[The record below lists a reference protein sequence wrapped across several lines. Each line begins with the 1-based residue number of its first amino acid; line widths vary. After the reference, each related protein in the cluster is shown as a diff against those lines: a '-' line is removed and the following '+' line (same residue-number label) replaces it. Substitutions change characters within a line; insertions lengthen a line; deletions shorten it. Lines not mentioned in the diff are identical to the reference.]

1 MNAMK
6 TNIQK
11 KPKKTTQEGA
21 QNPSENQAS
30 TKRFKR
36 MTEYGKQLSEKQK
49 VRDMYGVREK
59 QFKRFF
65 YMAVH
70 SEGAPGANLL
80 SLLERRLDNVIY
92 RLKMAVSRTQAR
104 QMIVHGHILVN
115 GKKVSSPSYLVT
127 EGEIVA
133 VAPTALK
140 REQFVEQVI
149 NKRLTVAIK
158 VPDWLESMK
167 AEFSGRVLR
176 LPVRADIQ
184 VPIEEHLIVEL
195 YSK

>member
-1 MNAMK
+1 
-6 TNIQK
+6 
-11 KPKKTTQEGA
+11 
-21 QNPSENQAS
+21 
-30 TKRFKR
+30 
-36 MTEYGKQLSEKQK
+36 
-49 VRDMYGVREK
+49 
-59 QFKRFF
+59 
-65 YMAVH
+65 
-70 SEGAPGANLL
+70 
-80 SLLERRLDNVIY
+80 
-92 RLKMAVSRTQAR
+92 MAVSRTQAR

-140 REQFVEQVI
+140 REQFVEQVV